1 MLFAIKLVRVIK
13 EVKGQ
18 IGRKLFE
25 MLLNMTLQIIFFVDN
40 ISLFPNYTGKKPDAV
55 NFWLGE
61 SAAVTSCTYCMA
73 L

>member
-1 MLFAIKLVRVIK
+1 MA
-13 EVKGQ
+13 E

-25 MLLNMTLQIIFFVDN
+25 TFKYDTSNSFFVDN
-40 ISLFPNYTGKKPDAV
+40 ISLFPNHTGKKPDAV

-61 SAAVTSCTYCMA
+61 SAAVTSRTYCMA